1 MVLDSASVA
10 LVQGL
15 ASVALGQDPS
25 SKKMGYPSG
34 SAEKNLSATQAP
46 QEAWADPWVKKI
58 PGGGKGNPLQHLSG
72 RRVHCWWSEHLLILA
87 SSCLSCL

>member
-1 MVLDSASVA
+1 MTLVLDSASVA

-15 ASVALGQDPS
+15 ASVALGEDPS

-34 SAEKNLSATQAP
+34 SAEKNLSATQAL

-58 PGGGKGNPLQHLSG
+58 PGGGKGNPLQH
-72 RRVHCWWSEHLLILA
+72 C
-87 SSCLSCL
+87 C